1 MHRSEITIDLGA
13 LRRNVRTLLRTLD
26 GSRLWAVVKADGYGH
41 GAIDVAGAALG
52 AGATALCVATIP
64 EGLALR
70 AEYRTERILVLG
82 PAGSNREVAQA
93 RDAGLELAVLD
104 GEIPEGVRVH
114 LKLDTGMGRYGLSE
128 LTAPPAEVVGLMT
141 HLATADT
148 DPAFARAQLERFRAA
163 TDEYSHLTR
172 HAANSAAALRLPE
185 SHFDAVR
192 CGAAA

>member
-70 AEYRTERILVLG
+70 NEYRTERLVVLG
-82 PAGSNREVAQA
+82 PAGSNREGAQA
-93 RDAGLELAVLD
+93 RDAGLEAVD
-104 GEIPEGVRVH
+104 AHGE
-114 LKLDTGMGRYGLSE
+114 
-128 LTAPPAEVVGLMT
+128 APGE
-141 HLATADT
+141 
-148 DPAFARAQLERFRAA
+148 
-163 TDEYSHLTR
+163 
-172 HAANSAAALRLPE
+172 
-185 SHFDAVR
+185 
-192 CGAAA
+192 